1 MEKQKTSKRE
11 WVKTFAIIFLVIL
24 LILTFFSNTIMNR
37 SLPEVAT
44 QQVES
49 GTINAKI
56 RGTGT
61 VSANET
67 YDVTIS
73 QTRKIRSVQVRVGD
87 KVNAGDVLF
96 TLESMESEELKAAQQ
111 ALSDMELSYQKS
123 LIEASNSSSTENHE
137 IQKLRD
143 AYNEALATYRLYS
156 TADPDE
162 LKRALEREKVM
173 LTDLQRESE
182 DAQSAYSEA
191 STDREYTQAQQDVTT
206 YEGKISSL
214 ETEIEGYQS
223 QLEELRTQGAASTKE
238 IDRRIKDTE
247 DELKNAESVLERDK
261 LIHQE
266 NYNILRD
273 YAGADE
279 NVMAACAVD
288 LTYLANIIAEKD
300 KEAAD
305 VSEDRLNALKNA
317 YDVLTKDHTAI
328 AELKQQLDQL
338 RIDRQDL
345 ISAGDTTA
353 AQQKLQGKIYDAQ
366 QEQGAARAAL
376 SQAEYVV
383 NAWESKLERLNIA
396 AKDAKRAVEDQQ
408 ALVDKYTQ
416 ASTAAE
422 SLKSAEEALEDKM
435 FTVNLG
441 DSGSLDLKAAKE
453 AIEDKKKEIEELTK
467 DADGQDVTAK
477 VSGTVSAIS
486 VTAGNTAGA
495 DTALA
500 TITVADRGYTV
511 NIAVTNEQARQVKI
525 GDTASISNYWYGDL
539 TATLENIANDPQN
552 LGKGKLLIFRLSGDD
567 VEAGSNM
574 TLSIGQR
581 SANYD
586 ALVPNSAL
594 RSDANG
600 DFVLVVTSKSSPLGN
615 RYVATRVDVQ
625 KLATDDTTTAVS
637 GVVSGDFVI
646 TTSTK
651 PIEAGEQIR
660 LVDNG

>member
-1 MEKQKTSKRE
+1 M
-11 WVKTFAIIFLVIL
+11 
-24 LILTFFSNTIMNR
+24 
-37 SLPEVAT
+37 
-44 QQVES
+44 
-49 GTINAKI
+49 
-56 RGTGT
+56 
-61 VSANET
+61 
-67 YDVTIS
+67 
-73 QTRKIRSVQVRVGD
+73 
-87 KVNAGDVLF
+87 
-96 TLESMESEELKAAQQ
+96 
-111 ALSDMELSYQKS
+111 
-123 LIEASNSSSTENHE
+123 
-137 IQKLRD
+137 
-143 AYNEALATYRLYS
+143 
-156 TADPDE
+156 
-162 LKRALEREKVM
+162 
-173 LTDLQRESE
+173 
-182 DAQSAYSEA
+182 
-191 STDREYTQAQQDVTT
+191 
-206 YEGKISSL
+206 
-214 ETEIEGYQS
+214 
-223 QLEELRTQGAASTKE
+223 
-238 IDRRIKDTE
+238 
-247 DELKNAESVLERDK
+247 
-261 LIHQE
+261 
-266 NYNILRD
+266 
-273 YAGADE
+273 
-279 NVMAACAVD
+279 
-288 LTYLANIIAEKD
+288 
-300 KEAAD
+300 
-305 VSEDRLNALKNA
+305 NALKNA